1 MAASLA
7 SKWSRGVGRA
17 LFGGLG
23 NNLSGLLAGTF
34 HEKGASSTFLSRGRF
49 VCFFVNL
56 QRQQQRRSFIQMG
69 TVMKVADNSGAK
81 TVTCIHPARG
91 KKVARLGDTII
102 ASVKEL
108 HQKKGERI
116 LSANNKGDHNAK
128 AYKVKKA
135 VVVCT
140 AMPFSRCD
148 GSVIKFDE
156 NAIALLNKHQDYRIT
171 KKRNLHKGRR
181 AGRPIRKRVFGPV
194 PYELRKKWML
204 AVLTLAEDNA

>member
-1 MAASLA
+1 M
-7 SKWSRGVGRA
+7 
-17 LFGGLG
+17 
-23 NNLSGLLAGTF
+23 
-34 HEKGASSTFLSRGRF
+34 
-49 VCFFVNL
+49 FFVNL
-56 QRQQQRRSFIQMG
+56 QQQQEQQRRSFIQMG
-69 TVMKVADNSGAK
+69 TVLKVADNSGAK

-116 LSANNKGDHNAK
+116 LNANNKGDHNVK
-128 AYKVKKA
+128 AYKVKKGEIVKA
-135 VVVCT
+135 VVVRT

-156 NAIALLNKHQDYRIT
+156 NAVALLNKHQDYRIT

-181 AGRPIRKRVFGPV
+181 AGGQANRKESVRASP
-194 PYELRKKWML
+194 LRTEEEMD
-204 AVLTLAEDNA
+204 ACCPDPG

>member
-1 MAASLA
+1 M
-7 SKWSRGVGRA
+7 
-17 LFGGLG
+17 GLYEG
-23 NNLSGLLAGTF
+23 CGKFRLP
-34 HEKGASSTFLSRGRF
+34 
-49 VCFFVNL
+49 
-56 QRQQQRRSFIQMG
+56 
-69 TVMKVADNSGAK
+69 K

-116 LSANNKGDHNAK
+116 LT
-128 AYKVKKA
+128 
-135 VVVCT
+135 VVVRT

-181 AGRPIRKRVFGPV
+181 AGRPIQKRVFGPV

-204 AVLTLAEDNA
+204 AILTLVEDNA